1 MVNAAKNGQTAK
13 ANAARN
19 SWYKNA
25 DEIAGFLSSVNRCWD
40 KAKWKEMLY
49 SHLEMT
55 EKEASLR
62 LKGNYSADI
71 SVFDSIEN
79 EAFKMADYM
88 FCGMIKHALDSN

>member
-1 MVNAAKNGQTAK
+1 
-13 ANAARN
+13 
-19 SWYKNA
+19 
-25 DEIAGFLSSVNRCWD
+25 
-40 KAKWKEMLY
+40 MLY

-55 EKEASLR
+55 EKETSLR

-88 FCGMIKHALDSN
+88 FCGMIKTCP

>member
-1 MVNAAKNGQTAK
+1 MRLNALDNTTEILIQQALDELCRGRTTLVVAH
-13 ANAARN
+13 RL
-19 SWYKNA
+19 STIKNA

-62 LKGNYSADI
+62 LKGGFLSGYQCI
-71 SVFDSIEN
+71 
-79 EAFKMADYM
+79 
-88 FCGMIKHALDSN
+88 

>member
-1 MVNAAKNGQTAK
+1 MLIAADLVNAAKNGQTAK

-62 LKGNYSADI
+62 LKGGFLSGYQCI
-71 SVFDSIEN
+71 
-79 EAFKMADYM
+79 
-88 FCGMIKHALDSN
+88 